1 MSAKIEAR
9 ILDVTVSEI
18 IDFGNETRHFDLRFD
33 AGVEMTFLPGQFVAV
48 LCPHNGKTIR
58 RAYSIASPSYDK
70 TGVGLVIK
78 RVDGGAV
85 TNWFWGLRQ
94 GDRFQVHGPYGK
106 FVLPESIDFEPVF
119 VATGTGIAP
128 FRSMILSLLKGGHP
142 GKLSLVFGVRFE
154 NAIPYHAE
162 FTDLAARHPN
172 FKYILTVS
180 RPTPAW
186 KGETGY
192 VQTKIPTLFAQP
204 AGRRI
209 YICGLGE
216 MIKAVGEA
224 AAQCGYAKEQILFEK
239 YD

>member
-1 MSAKIEAR
+1 MAEKIEPR
-9 ILDVTVSEI
+9 VLDVTVSEI
-18 IDFGNETRHFDLRFD
+18 VDFGNETLHFNLRFSP
-33 AGVEMTFLPGQFVAV
+33 GVEMVFLPGQFVAV
-48 LCPHNGKTIR
+48 LCPQAGKVIR
-58 RAYSIASPSYDK
+58 RAYSIASPPYDK
-70 TGVGLVIK
+70 NGLELVIK

-85 TNWFWGLRQ
+85 TAWFWNLKP

-106 FVLPESIDFEPVF
+106 FILPDLVDFEPVF

-128 FRSMILSLLKGGHP
+128 FRSMILSLLKNGHK
-142 GKLSLVFGVRFE
+142 GKLSLVFGVRYE
-154 NAIPYHAE
+154 EAIPYHAE
-162 FTDLAARHPN
+162 FTGLAARHPN
-172 FKYILTVS
+172 FSYIPTLS

-192 VQTKIPTLFAQP
+192 VQTKIEKLFVDP

-216 MIKAVGEA
+216 MIRAVCDEA
-224 AAQCGYAKEQILFEK
+224 FRNGYAKEQVLFEK